1 MKKELYLKLIFIFA
15 LLSISIYLIFSK
27 PVKLGLDLQG
37 GMSIVLQV
45 DIDHVIK
52 RQYQQLAQDIEKKLK
67 ENGIDVL
74 SADVKGTE
82 KLEVILLDP
91 TQIDK
96 AIKIIEDNFPN
107 VKVSTEDNAIVVRFA
122 DWELKRL
129 KNLIMQQAVETLRN
143 RIDEFGTLSPN
154 IARMGE
160 RRILVELPGVVDP
173 ERAKSIIGRTAQLE
187 LREVVDVAFSKE
199 ELLKRYPQGLPKD
212 TEILEGIEKEID
224 GKKIKEYYLVK
235 KVPIVTGADLKDARA
250 TVDQAGN
257 PAVNFELTSEGAEKF
272 GEATAK
278 LIGKRIAIVLDNKVV
293 SAPVVRSR
301 ISATGQITGN
311 FTTEEANDLAVVLR
325 AGALPAPVEI
335 LEERVIGPTLG
346 KDSIQKTLK
355 AGIAALILVGIF
367 MLWRYMVAGFISIF
381 ALFINGILLWA
392 AMVVLDV
399 TLTLPGIAG
408 IILNIGMAVD
418 ANVIIFERIREELRN
433 GKTLRVAIDEGFKRA
448 WDAIFD
454 AQITTL
460 IAAFVLFQF
469 GTGPLKGF
477 AATLSIGTVTSIF
490 TALFVTK
497 VFLDLILGGRKYLK
511 YAF

>member
-1 MKKELYLKLIFIFA
+1 MKKELQLKLLFIFS
-15 LLSISIYLIFSK
+15 LLAVCLYFIFSK

-37 GMSIVLQV
+37 GMSIVLEV

-52 RQYQQLAQDIEKKLK
+52 MQYQRLGQDIEKLLK
-67 ENGIDVL
+67 EHGIDILSYEVKDSEYLVL
-74 SADVKGTE
+74 T
-82 KLEVILLDP
+82 LLDP
-91 TQIDK
+91 TK
-96 AIKIIEDNFPN
+96 ASKARNVIEDKFPN
-107 VKVSTEDNAIVVRFA
+107 VSVDIEDGNIIVRFK

-129 KNLIMQQAVETLRN
+129 KNFIMQQALETLRN

-154 IARMGE
+154 IARLGE
-160 RRILVELPGVVDP
+160 NRILVELPGVVDP

-187 LREVVDVAFSKE
+187 FREVVDVAFSKE
-199 ELLKRYPQGLPKD
+199 ELLKRYPEGLPKD
-212 TEILEGIEKEID
+212 TEILEGVEKEIN
-224 GKKIKEYYLVK
+224 GKKVKEYYLVK
-235 KVPIVTGADLKDARA
+235 KTPIVTGAELKDARA

-278 LIGKRIAIVLDNKVV
+278 LIGKRIAIVLDRKVI

-301 ISATGQITGN
+301 ISASGQITGD

-325 AGALPAPVEI
+325 AGALPAPVKI
-335 LEERVIGPTLG
+335 LEERLIGPTLG

-355 AGIAALILVGIF
+355 AGIAALILVGVF
-367 MLWRYMVAGFISIF
+367 MIWRYLIAGFISIM
-381 ALFINGILLWA
+381 ALLINGLLLWA
-392 AMVVLDV
+392 AMVILDV

-490 TALFVTK
+490 TALFITK

>member
-1 MKKELYLKLIFIFA
+1 LKKEIQLKLLFIFA
-15 LLSISIYLIFSK
+15 LITACLYFVFSK

-45 DIDHVIK
+45 DIDHVLK
-52 RQYQQLAQDIEKKLK
+52 RQYQQLAQDIEKLLK

-74 SADVKGTE
+74 SAEVKGSE
-82 KLEVILLDP
+82 KLLITLLDP
-91 TQIDK
+91 TK
-96 AIKIIEDNFPN
+96 AQKVKTLIEDKFPN
-107 VKVSTEDNAIVVRFA
+107 VDVDIKDGVIEIKFA
-122 DWELKRL
+122 QWELKRL
-129 KNLIMQQAVETLRN
+129 KNFIMQQAVETLRN

-154 IARMGE
+154 IARLGE
-160 RRILVELPGVVDP
+160 NRILVELPGVVDP
-173 ERAKSIIGRTAQLE
+173 ERAKAIIGRTAQLE
-187 LREVVDVAFSKE
+187 FKEVIDVAYSKE
-199 ELLKRYPQGLPKD
+199 ELLKRYPEGLPKD
-212 TEILEGIEKEID
+212 TEILEGIPQKVNGKE
-224 GKKIKEYYLVK
+224 IKEYYLVK
-235 KVPIVTGADLKDARA
+235 KIPIVTGADLKDARA

-272 GEATAK
+272 GEATAR
-278 LIGKRIAIVLDNKVV
+278 LIGKRIAIVLDDKVI

-301 ISATGQITGN
+301 ISASGQITGD

-346 KDSIQKTLK
+346 KDSIDKTLK
-355 AGIAALILVGIF
+355 AGLAALILVGIF
-367 MLWRYMVAGFISIF
+367 MLIRYVIAGFISIM
-381 ALFINGILLWA
+381 ALLINGLLLWA

-433 GKTLRVAIDEGFKRA
+433 GKTLRVAIDEGFRRA

-490 TALFVTK
+490 TALFITK
-497 VFLDLILGGRKYLK
+497 VFLDLILGGKKYLK